1 MPFTHDSSDTHTENR
16 DRQSCLSILK
26 FLRVP
31 SMTRALTR
39 DLIAIDNGRM
49 GHLGEVKFA
58 LRFRPIYE
66 DIRFTA
72 ADVDMD
78 FACSED
84 TATKAWSRNKTPARI
99 LSVLLEEESN
109 EKLALHQANIMQN
122 SASAEDPQ
130 KLFAVATRRQQTKNV
145 ETSKSEHTDIFVNDC
160 KIALSYFENPIN
172 HKGLDSHCHI
182 AIILAKS
189 VDLKAIYMNIYAK
202 ALTSDHAVW
211 TIGKRQ
217 NHASFMILV

>member
-1 MPFTHDSSDTHTENR
+1 MSR
-16 DRQSCLSILK
+16 

-49 GHLGEVKFA
+49 GHLGGTQEWFGIEYNGMAEAADTIEVKFA